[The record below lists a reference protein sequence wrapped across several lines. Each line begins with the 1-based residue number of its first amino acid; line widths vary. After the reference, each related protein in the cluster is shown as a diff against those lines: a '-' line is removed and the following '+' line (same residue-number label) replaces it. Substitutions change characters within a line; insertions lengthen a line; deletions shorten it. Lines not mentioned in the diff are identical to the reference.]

1 MQTPAATAGG
11 AGTPG
16 GTNASSAPAA
26 TAAPDPF
33 LADDFYPLESASAA
47 ILDALRADE
56 ASPDSDLNRRLA
68 TGGVAG
74 GAGSGGGGVPGHA
87 YRKAV
92 GPAEQRRL
100 EREQA
105 QAQIQPL
112 LLGNGG
118 TPANGGGG
126 TTTPGGNPQSPANG
140 IGMGIGIGNGT
151 PAAAAAAAATP
162 GGASGGLVPA
172 ASPAGPGTPGGAGAA
187 RLDRPPPTASVVHSR
202 TVPLPPFLAREMST
216 TRLSSLMGL
225 LPQAGLAW
233 LSVDERL
240 YVWSYDAALRGHGG
254 GSGWGGGGAG
264 GEEGSAEDFCSYAVP
279 SGQCI
284 VSVGL
289 VRPKKRKCCGRAD
302 GAWVQFILCT
312 RTLLFLFWCHLFVV
326 RPNFYTH
333 CCSSCIH

>member
-68 TGGVAG
+68 TGGATG
-74 GAGSGGGGVPGHA
+74 GGGGGVPGHS

-100 EREQA
+100 EREQV
-105 QAQIQPL
+105 QAQPL

-118 TPANGGGG
+118 TPSGG
-126 TTTPGGNPQSPANG
+126 TTPGGNPQSPANG
-140 IGMGIGIGNGT
+140 VGMGIGIGNGT
-151 PAAAAAAAATP
+151 PAPAAGAAAPP
-162 GGASGGLVPA
+162 GGASVGGLVPA
-172 ASPAGPGTPGGAGAA
+172 MSPNPGGTPGGTPAA
-187 RLDRPPPTASVVHSR
+187 VKLDRPPPAASVVHSR
-202 TVPLPPFLAREMST
+202 TVPLPPLLAREMST

-233 LSVDERL
+233 MSVDERL
-240 YVWSYDAALRGHGG
+240 YVWSYDAALRGYGG
-254 GSGWGGGGAG
+254 GHDD
-264 GEEGSAEDFCSYAVP
+264 GSAEDFCSYAVP

-289 VRPKKRKCCGRAD
+289 VRPKKSK
-302 GAWVQFILCT
+302 W
-312 RTLLFLFWCHLFVV
+312 
-326 RPNFYTH
+326 
-333 CCSSCIH
+333 